1 MGIYGESVLLVQEA
15 VDPNRRELM
24 KKINQ
29 SIRDSLFDIGIDAKV
44 TDKIIF
50 NGAWGFK
57 RRKRDSFEIQIN
69 INGINSTKI
78 VNHYDRDGYSGQSIE
93 FDHTI
98 RAQNEKNRFDAM
110 QAIVKNI
117 DKIKSNLKRDVK
129 EAEVKM
135 EKPVK
140 DYNET
145 GFTIK
150 AYVVEK

>member
-15 VDPNRRELM
+15 VDPNRKELM

-29 SIRDSLFDIGIDAKV
+29 SIRDSLFDIGVDASV

-69 INGINSTKI
+69 INGINSSTVSYTYGK
-78 VNHYDRDGYSGQSIE
+78 DGDYSRTVS
-93 FDHTI
+93 FDNKV
-98 RAQNEKNRFDAM
+98 RAENEKNRFNAM
-110 QAIVKNI
+110 QTIVKNF
-117 DKIKSNLKRDVK
+117 DKIKSNLRRDIK